1 MTLSCLNKVRISVW
15 WREAS
20 DLTGE
25 VPLQDQKA
33 SPKTLPSL
41 TAAPGEPGNLQ
52 NAGSTEAASNQGKPL
67 APIQGTKPGLQAA
80 LGVAAWALPPGVVPA
95 PCHSS
100 NLRVKSSSGSRT
112 EHFCQRPEASK
123 KKKSVIPEQIPFLP
137 GLSAPSDSL
146 PTTTVPPLSQCPTS
160 LHIKKKKKK
169 KKVAYSLFL
178 SFPYESLE
186 TGGNSNQINCTS
198 KNKQT
203 SNQGGCPPNKRP
215 RPFQNMIKP
224 GWKRGRETRNQQG
237 WRDQRMNLRPR
248 LRPTAAKFQ
257 ILFQERA
264 GLMRKKLKVLTFK
277 AVRKR
282 YCLDK
287 MPSLPLVKDRRLGV
301 EIRKAPTP
309 TAHSWKPPRQRR
321 RRAALPRLRG
331 HQARVL
337 GLLRGAGTGPLGKFA
352 GTARGPTFRPE

>member
-1 MTLSCLNKVRISVW
+1 MLFQSRFLFFRVCLLPLTLCPQPPCL
-15 WREAS
+15 
-20 DLTGE
+20 
-25 VPLQDQKA
+25 PF
-33 SPKTLPSL
+33 P
-41 TAAPGEPGNLQ
+41 
-52 NAGSTEAASNQGKPL
+52 NA
-67 APIQGTKPGLQAA
+67 
-80 LGVAAWALPPGVVPA
+80 
-95 PCHSS
+95 
-100 NLRVKSSSGSRT
+100 
-112 EHFCQRPEASK
+112 
-123 KKKSVIPEQIPFLP
+123 
-137 GLSAPSDSL
+137 
-146 PTTTVPPLSQCPTS
+146 PPLST
-160 LHIKKKKKK
+160 LKKRRKK